1 MSTVF
6 DIISH
11 VETAAV
17 GQEPSFLDY
26 LKLRNQ
32 DFRQYIKACVME
44 INSDFYEV
52 TTPKAPLDIT
62 ITLTS
67 AGKTSY
73 TTYSKLSCGGRM
85 SPSITLENKHI
96 LVHKPTASIRELPD
110 WWRNVYANNLK
121 EYPAKLEVI
130 PALKPDSSFPTSILV
145 PLSDTDHNERTR
157 CASYL
162 RYFMDNT
169 SVASR
174 RGFYEHIKSTFHT
187 FHIKRLSMYYYHASF
202 WGDNLKAE
210 TWQMNDPHNIH
221 CLISS
226 NSAPIWYGKMEL
238 HETVF
243 GLPSLETSGDKA
255 RKES

>member
-26 LKLRNQ
+26 LKLRSQ

-44 INSDFYEV
+44 INSDFYEAL
-52 TTPKAPLDIT
+52 TPKAPLDIT
-62 ITLTS
+62 ISLTCV
-67 AGKTSY
+67 GKSSY
-73 TTYSKLSCGGRM
+73 TTLSELSCGGKM
-85 SPSITLENKHI
+85 EPSIRVQNKHI
-96 LVHKPTASIRELPD
+96 LVHKPTANIQELPD
-110 WWRNVYANNLK
+110 WWKKRYSNKLNYLTPRFEIVPVDKPRNT
-121 EYPAKLEVI
+121 
-130 PALKPDSSFPTSILV
+130 FPTSVLV

-174 RGFYEHIKSTFHT
+174 RGFYKHIRSAFDT
-187 FHIKRLSMYYYHASF
+187 FHIKTLSMYYYRATF
-202 WGDNLKAE
+202 WGDSLKSE
-210 TWQMNDPHNIH
+210 TWQMDYDSPHNIH

-238 HETVF
+238 HDSVF
-243 GLPSLETSGDKA
+243 GLPAFETNGDDDK
-255 RKES
+255 